1 MISHT
6 RKIRFLP
13 SLASLI
19 FLGLAAAT
27 TLATLSPSLAASK
40 TAGTARHLLAVVKGP
55 YQSGNYEEARRKFT
69 ILVGKVP
76 KDLQDNV
83 LLYLGKTHYYLGNDE
98 KAINIFMAIAKK
110 FSRGDVAAK
119 NGGLTST
126 LALIMEQLAGNP
138 LEFKGKRW
146 SPRNNDKGE
155 PLWKV
160 NFEPQ
165 EGQPFQKINF
175 RRLLLYGDAL
185 TTIDPKGLEGAKG
198 RQIMDTYFQL
208 PITVHFV
215 DEKSTSDEGSYAN
228 NWRTT
233 LLEPE
238 AKQFSQIVCAYI
250 FENWSSMGLGSVLK
264 LTNNVINGIDHF
276 EASGVFTL
284 AALFEAVEYN
294 PYTESFGAPADEE
307 PAAAKPRPLEPT
319 F

>member
-1 MISHT
+1 MATIP
-6 RKIRFLP
+6 P
-13 SLASLI
+13 SR
-19 FLGLAAAT
+19 
-27 TLATLSPSLAASK
+27 AASK
-40 TAGTARHLLAVVKGP
+40 TPGTARHLLAVVKGP

-76 KDLQDNV
+76 KNLQDNV
-83 LLYLGKTHYYLGNDE
+83 LLYLGKTHYYLGDDE
-98 KAINIFMAIAKK
+98 TAVNIFMAIAKK

-119 NGGLTST
+119 DGGLTST
-126 LALIMEQLAGNP
+126 LALIMEQLASNP

-155 PLWKV
+155 PQWKV

-165 EGQPFQKINF
+165 EGQPFQKIDF
-175 RRLLLYGDAL
+175 RRLVHYGDAL
-185 TTIDPKGLEGAKG
+185 ASIDPKGLEGAKG
-198 RQIMDTYFQL
+198 KQIIERYFNS

-215 DEKSTSDEGSYAN
+215 DEKSKSDEGSYAN

-238 AKQFSQIVCAYI
+238 AKIFSQIVCAYI
-250 FENWSSMGLGSVLK
+250 FENWSSTGLGSVLK
-264 LTNNVINGIDHF
+264 LTNNVINGVDHF

-294 PYTESFGAPADEE
+294 PNTESFGAPTEE
-307 PAAAKPRPLEPT
+307 ESTAAKPRPLEPT